1 MNAGKSGLLSH
12 GGGGRGRRRRQGLA
26 HTLLRQ
32 PLPPRKHSPWR
43 FQLLLLLPCSGS
55 SAAVQLLPAP
65 PLQPAARSAANCPS
79 GDRAMLSAASSAVAK
94 VPRVT
99 SLPPHFTFAWRG
111 VDRRAWASGF
121 EAKQPQVCGLY
132 RDQDAGSGR
141 GGKTC
146 GRGSQEPASPLTG
159 SRARV

>member
-1 MNAGKSGLLSH
+1 MNAGEVH
-12 GGGGRGRRRRQGLA
+12 FCYRMAAAGGGGGGDKASRTRFCA
-26 HTLLRQ
+26 TLFRPASIALRA
-32 PLPPRKHSPWR
+32 SSCCS
-43 FQLLLLLPCSGS
+43 CSGS